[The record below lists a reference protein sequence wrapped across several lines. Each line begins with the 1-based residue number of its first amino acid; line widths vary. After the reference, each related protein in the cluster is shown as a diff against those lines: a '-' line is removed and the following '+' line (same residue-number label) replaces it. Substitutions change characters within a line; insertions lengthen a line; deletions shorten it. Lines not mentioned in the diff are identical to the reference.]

1 MYGSIKVKGS
11 QLYYPNLLLNVR
23 TINFDKVRNSK
34 QKGKI
39 NLKIHSKLPSDSIK
53 SGNNHKHSV
62 SNKLTS

>member
-39 NLKIHSKLPSDSIK
+39 NLKIHSKLPY
-53 SGNNHKHSV
+53 
-62 SNKLTS
+62 